1 MGSPFPQ
8 GITAQSNAATT
19 SDGSTA
25 YVVGRWTRDDHLAK
39 QWAPGLLSFDFA
51 DQTITNSSDG
61 GYFRDFTHPG
71 TMINIP
77 NYGSRGILMV
87 LGGGN
92 SNHIRSFNKII
103 IYDKGEKKWYS
114 QVAIGDT
121 PRPRAFH

>member
-1 MGSPFPQ
+1 MER
-8 GITAQSNAATT
+8 
-19 SDGSTA
+19 SDGSYGEPFSA
-25 YVVGRWTRDDHLAK
+25 GHYGPIQRSHYERWQWTRDDHLAK

-51 DQTITNSSDG
+51 DQTIPNSSDG
-61 GYFRDFTHPG
+61 GYVRDFTHPG

-77 NYGSRGILMV
+77 NYGSRGILMF

-92 SNHIRSFNKII
+92 SNHIRSFNNIT

-114 QVAIGDT
+114 QVATGDT

>member
-8 GITAQSNAATT
+8 GITAQSNAATM

-77 NYGSRGILMV
+77 NYGSLEILMV

-92 SNHIRSFNKII
+92 SNHIRSFNKIT